1 LLSSPLV
8 LESFC
13 AHTVPWERTLPL
25 DPSNLLPWIYGL
37 MIGAAVCFL
46 SGVIARFIRH
56 KEGTLWYRGTLAL
69 LAFAMTL
76 LLLAI
81 YFTLANSR

>member
-1 LLSSPLV
+1 
-8 LESFC
+8 
-13 AHTVPWERTLPL
+13 
-25 DPSNLLPWIYGL
+25 